1 MRPMIRSI
9 VLIALLI
16 PSAAAAQAGPPMNE
30 VAPVKPLN
38 LSGPRAGLTYLAPG
52 IQAKVEEFGGKSV
65 APFISQFGWQWETRM
80 FSIEGGATGVS
91 EWVLLVGGLEQ
102 DLLLPSLTWL
112 VGVRSAAGTEFGVGP
127 NLTPA
132 GTALALAG
140 GISLRSG
147 PLFIPINLA
156 VVPSRSGVRISVL
169 TGFNMRRER

>member
-1 MRPMIRSI
+1 MTRTIRYL
-9 VLIALLI
+9 VLAALLI
-16 PSAAAAQAGPPMNE
+16 PTAAAAQAAPPINE
-30 VAPVKPLN
+30 VPVVKPLN

-52 IQAKVEEFGGKSV
+52 IQQKVEEFSGRSV
-65 APFISQFGWQWETRM
+65 APVITQFGWQWEKRM

-112 VGVRSAAGTEFGVGP
+112 VGIRSARGTEFGVGP

-169 TGFNMRRER
+169 TGFNMRRDK